1 MWGNDGRGSPLPF
14 TFGGAGQAGRRAPD
28 EWPGQPDN
36 VAEGA
41 GGTDAR
47 ANLPDIES
55 MEGSENA
62 SNNAGN
68 APVGPQGGV
77 TDVDSSSW
85 RRMRARNLIREFL
98 RSTPRTEAEEE
109 FTFHR
114 PDGAARTVT
123 RADLS
128 AAVDRMRPRMRRIIR
143 LAVEEH
149 WSRKRVCEH
158 LGISIKTYERDHV
171 EALDAL
177 VEM

>member
-14 TFGGAGQAGRRAPD
+14 AFGGAGQAGRRAPG
-28 EWPGQPDN
+28 EWSGQPEN
-36 VAEGA
+36 GVEGA
-41 GGTDAR
+41 GGADAR
-47 ANLPDIES
+47 TNIADIES
-55 MEGSENA
+55 MEGSE
-62 SNNAGN
+62 SVGN
-68 APVGPQGGV
+68 APVGPQGGA

-109 FTFHR
+109 FTFQR